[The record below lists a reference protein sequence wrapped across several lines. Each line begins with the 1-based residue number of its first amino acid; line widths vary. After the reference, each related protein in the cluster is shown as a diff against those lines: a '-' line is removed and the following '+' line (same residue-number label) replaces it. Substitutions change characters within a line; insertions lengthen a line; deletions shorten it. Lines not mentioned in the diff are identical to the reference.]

1 MRPSLIVIFLC
12 ITAIPSWGQNIFSE
26 KDFEYSKE
34 LLPYDVSYTIPLAD
48 KQFVMLREE
57 KKNLMK
63 LGRYD
68 QYFFE
73 QWEKDVEFDEKESVP
88 QVFLKRDSIVTYSF
102 TADKDKSL
110 VKFHIRYF
118 NLKSGEEIGQGSY
131 TFSSIAN
138 EHHKPGIAFS
148 EDHSK
153 FVAYNISV
161 DGSEFSY
168 LIHQLGV
175 EEPIKGHKIEADKLA
190 GSSLSRVHLSDNGDL
205 LLVSVDANSFKTD
218 VYFWSIKNGDVNHVE
233 SNFFLERPADG
244 IGNIDVV
251 RQGPSSYFI
260 SFSAI
265 IEDELIGFGIVGVN
279 VILKNVMFSHNQNF
293 NKDEIEQA
301 YENYYITG
309 EKQKKKKLQLPEI
322 LEDFRLTGSLTNED
336 NDIMLVF
343 EELETPIEF
352 HDHGT
357 ENNMP
362 WKHKSK
368 EDKFYFGGDL
378 LIYCFS
384 ETGQIKWKKV
394 IQKSQYSQANGMG
407 LSFIPRINGNMLDLL
422 CYESSKGG
430 NFYIFSINT
439 SDGSLAEKINL
450 LPDAKFEFSK
460 RYACWL
466 ADKAV
471 ILFGI
476 APANINKRTLMLVE
490 Y

>member
-26 KDFEYSKE
+26 KDFEYSKA

-57 KKNLMK
+57 KKHMMK

-73 QWEKDVEFDEKESVP
+73 QWENDVEFDEKESIP
-88 QVFLKRDSIVTYSF
+88 QVFLKGDSIVTYSF

-131 TFSSIAN
+131 TFSSITN

-279 VILKNVMFSHNQNF
+279 VILKSEMFAHNQNF
-293 NKDEIEQA
+293 NKEQITEA
-301 YENYYITG
+301 YENYYVTG
-309 EKQKKKKLQLPEI
+309 EKQKKKNLQLPET
-322 LEDFRLTGSLTNED
+322 LDDFRLARSFSNED
-336 NDIMLVF
+336 NDIILVF
-343 EELETPIEF
+343 EELEIPIEF
-352 HDHGT
+352 HSRRT

-362 WKHKSK
+362 WKHKPDQ
-368 EDKFYFGGDL
+368 DKFYFGGDL

-384 ETGQIKWKKV
+384 ETGQVKWKKA
-394 IQKSQYSQANGMG
+394 IQKSQYSQANGLG
-407 LSFIPRINGNMLDLL
+407 LSFIPRMHENMLDLL
-422 CYESSKGG
+422 CYESAKGG
-430 NFYIFSINT
+430 NFYILSINT
-439 SDGSLAEKINL
+439 SDGSLANKINL
-450 LPDAKFEFSK
+450 LPDAKFEFAK

-466 ADKAV
+466 ADKTA

-476 APANINKRTLMLVE
+476 APANIHKRTLMLME

>member
-1 MRPSLIVIFLC
+1 MQPNLIIIILC
-12 ITAIPSWGQNIFSE
+12 LLAIPSWGQNIFSE
-26 KDFEYSKE
+26 KDFEYSKT

-48 KQFVMLREE
+48 KQFVILREE
-57 KKNLMK
+57 KKNMMK

-88 QVFLKRDSIVTYSF
+88 QVFLKGDSIVTYSF
-102 TADKDKSL
+102 TIDKDKKS
-110 VKFHIRYF
+110 VNIHFRYF
-118 NLKSGEEIGQGSY
+118 SLNSGEEAGQGSY
-131 TFSSIAN
+131 IFSSN
-138 EHHKPGIAFS
+138 TLETHKPGIAFS
-148 EDHSK
+148 DDHSK
-153 FVAYNISV
+153 FVVYNV
-161 DGSEFSY
+161 RKEDAEFSY

-175 EEPIKGHKIEADKLA
+175 DEPLKVHNIPTDNLV
-190 GSSLSRVHLSDNGDL
+190 GSSFNRVHLSDNGDL
-205 LLVSVDANSFKTD
+205 LLVSVDASRFKTD
-218 VYFWSIKNGDVNHVE
+218 VFFWSIKNGEMNHVE

-244 IGNIDVV
+244 IGNIDII

-260 SFSAI
+260 SFTAN
-265 IEDELIGFGIVGVN
+265 IEDELIGFGIFGVN

-293 NKDEIEQA
+293 NKEEITEA
-301 YENYYITG
+301 YEDYYITG
-309 EKQKKKKLQLPEI
+309 ERQKKKKLQLPET
-322 LEDFRLTGSLTNED
+322 LEDFRLTGSLTNEE
-336 NDIMLVF
+336 NDIILVF
-343 EELETPIEF
+343 EELEIPIEF
-352 HDHGT
+352 HDHRT

-384 ETGQIKWKKV
+384 ETGEIKWKKV
-394 IQKSQYSQANGMG
+394 IQKTQYSQANGIG
-407 LSFIPRINGNMLDLL
+407 LSYIPRINGNRLDLL

-430 NFYIFSINT
+430 NYYIFSIDT
-439 SDGSLAEKINL
+439 SDGSLTEKINL
-450 LPDAKFEFSK
+450 LPDAKFEFAK
-460 RYACWL
+460 RYSCWL

-471 ILFGI
+471 ILLGI

>member
-1 MRPSLIVIFLC
+1 MRPSLIVIFLS

-88 QVFLKRDSIVTYSF
+88 QVFLKGDSIVTYSF

-190 GSSLSRVHLSDNGDL
+190 GSSLSRVRLSDNGDL

-309 EKQKKKKLQLPEI
+309 EKQKKKKLQLPET
-322 LEDFRLTGSLTNED
+322 LKDFRLTGSLTNED
-336 NDIMLVF
+336 NDIILVF
-343 EELETPIEF
+343 EELEIPIEF
-352 HDHGT
+352 HDRRT

-384 ETGQIKWKKV
+384 ETGEIKWKKV
-394 IQKSQYSQANGMG
+394 IQKTQYSQANGIG
-407 LSFIPRINGNMLDLL
+407 LSYIPRINGNRLDLL

-430 NFYIFSINT
+430 NYYIFSIDT
-439 SDGSLAEKINL
+439 SDGSLTEKINL
-450 LPDAKFEFSK
+450 LPDAKFEFAK
-460 RYACWL
+460 RYSCWL

-471 ILFGI
+471 ILLGI